1 MSTLS
6 TTGEFVTTGLTTE
19 KNDRLEENDVYQY
32 PIGIASTVVDE
43 FQLVTKELDIEALK
57 EVQGILTIINNKKKE
72 LVGLGNIAAGPFEPG
87 VFPPICGLVA
97 DKSNLSNTASSN
109 NVEIDAVEG
118 GGIGGGTTTPAV
130 AYAVVRGDYIRIRRY
145 PYLEKRES
153 PNDNSLE
160 GEKYPILTTGN
171 AGQGK
176 ESVYFANA
184 KYEDP
189 DAGTTYYAI
198 DDEGNWNVTG
208 FEGEEGDILGRYYQV
223 DPAVP
228 TNSELKIPGELT
240 TGLVFQPGTL
250 YTGITSFLTGIQT
263 GFWRRSASAGAGIT
277 AYVEWNTVSGQ
288 VEILSG
294 FLGFP
299 ALGGEFYAGT
309 GTLAVDAG
317 QACAGIAAS
326 QTALENDISAT
337 RTGLS
342 TFFTS
347 ANTTKIRKHTAQLE
361 LWSAIRVKTRN
372 LEESEGTNSFPR
384 NIEKAIPA
392 VEVVDPLLPTNSN
405 TTDKTGITADS
416 TTLTADSK

>member
-97 DKSNLSNTASSN
+97 DKGDLNDTASSN

-198 DDEGNWNVTG
+198 DDEGHWNVTG

-223 DPAVP
+223 DPVAP
-228 TNSELKIPGELT
+228 TNSLIRIPGELSV
-240 TGLVFQPGTL
+240 GLVFSPNDL
-250 YTGITSFLTGIQT
+250 YVGINSFFSGIQT
-263 GFWRRSASAGAGIT
+263 GNWYRATGVGQTFFCQWDVATGQLTIPGPFGGALASGP
-277 AYVEWNTVSGQ
+277 
-288 VEILSG
+288 G
-294 FLGFP
+294 FLS
-299 ALGGEFYAGT
+299 
-309 GTLAVDAG
+309 VDAG

-326 QTALENDISAT
+326 QTSIENDISSI

-372 LEESEGTNSFPR
+372 LEESKGTNNFPR
-384 NIEKAIPA
+384 DIEKAIPA

-405 TTDKTGITADS
+405 TSDKTGITADS